1 MIGRENHEFQQA
13 ADIVAMGAAF
23 VGNQTTL
30 GADAGLWGVPWPRRE
45 GIAP

>member
-30 GADAGLWGVPWPRRE
+30 GADAGLWGSPGLAE
-45 GIAP
+45 KG